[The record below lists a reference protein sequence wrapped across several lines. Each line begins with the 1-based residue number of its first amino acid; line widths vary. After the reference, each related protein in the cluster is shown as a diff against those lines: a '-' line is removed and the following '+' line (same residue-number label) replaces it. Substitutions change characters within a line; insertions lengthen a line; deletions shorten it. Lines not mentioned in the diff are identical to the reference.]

1 MKPVS
6 WVGIVLKVVRH
17 ARVETV
23 LQFTEL
29 PLSSACDITLD
40 NPGQQWL
47 GNPPPPP
54 EKVDYTP
61 VQNRLGTTWKGD
73 GGCAIG
79 AHSCSKLMLVTLFHV
94 GPSPSLRRDVIFL
107 A

>member
-40 NPGQQWL
+40 NPGQRWL
-47 GNPPPPP
+47 GNPPPSSRRSGLYSSA
-54 EKVDYTP
+54 ESFGDYME
-61 VQNRLGTTWKGD
+61 G
-73 GGCAIG
+73 
-79 AHSCSKLMLVTLFHV
+79 
-94 GPSPSLRRDVIFL
+94 
-107 A
+107 